1 MAERKYEAK
10 ERTVNKMT
18 PGGLGEES
26 LGLHDTKREGEVS
39 TDAGILRHPQNANDW
54 RRLYAES
61 DADNTPESSQ
71 SASTNKQR
79 QRQNRQVDRQE
90 KHNSPEQET
99 GSPEG
104 GTFRNERSYE
114 DNGTRR
120 KALQRGRAERFR
132 ETEKAEYDRR
142 SKPQQGDLSPEDSGD
157 EGAEEAEEKLT
168 SEHSARMEGM
178 HDHSSAGLSTTLIS

>member
-18 PGGLGEES
+18 PGGLGEEP
-26 LGLHDTKREGEVS
+26 LGLHDNKREGEVS

-71 SASTNKQR
+71 STSTNKQR
-79 QRQNRQVDRQE
+79 QRQYRQVDRQE
-90 KHNSPEQET
+90 KHNSTEQET

-114 DNGTRR
+114 DNGTR
-120 KALQRGRAERFR
+120 
-132 ETEKAEYDRR
+132 
-142 SKPQQGDLSPEDSGD
+142 
-157 EGAEEAEEKLT
+157 
-168 SEHSARMEGM
+168 
-178 HDHSSAGLSTTLIS
+178 